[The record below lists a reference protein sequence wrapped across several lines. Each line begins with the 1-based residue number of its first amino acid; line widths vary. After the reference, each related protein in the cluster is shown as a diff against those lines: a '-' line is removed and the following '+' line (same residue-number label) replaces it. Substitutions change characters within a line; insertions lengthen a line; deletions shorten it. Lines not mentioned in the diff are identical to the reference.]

1 MILWKALYN
10 PDFGPINAA
19 IHWLSDTFHLG
30 IDAPQW
36 LLSTPVKDIATE
48 VERHYQATLLA
59 HEITIIDWL
68 PTSGE

>member
-1 MILWKALYN
+1 MTHEKRAPASPLIRLFRRSITLFLVDGANL
-10 PDFGPINAA
+10 
-19 IHWLSDTFHLG
+19 
-30 IDAPQW
+30 PQW